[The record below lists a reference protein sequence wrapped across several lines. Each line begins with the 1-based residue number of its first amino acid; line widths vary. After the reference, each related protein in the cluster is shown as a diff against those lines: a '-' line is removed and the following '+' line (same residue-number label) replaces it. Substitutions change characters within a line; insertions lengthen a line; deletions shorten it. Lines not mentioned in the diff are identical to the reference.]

1 MRESPAHPAQTTAC
15 FLHASS
21 PSAAFQNTQLSISL
35 GEACPAARA
44 RQAWQQ
50 VTAHYG
56 VLRSSLFKVPA
67 GEFLYREHDGI
78 EASWQLLDWTKLTAE
93 ETPHRWSALLEEDAA
108 QPFDLAKPPLVRFA
122 AIELPQGHCHLLMTY
137 PKVLLDEDAVFRLL
151 CAWLGA
157 LEGALPLDAEEP
169 SRPFEESQTTADWW
183 SKRLAEAANP
193 RMLRVYPR
201 HALDSPGRARS
212 ESHLTMDH
220 EVSAALERLCRQLGV
235 SARDAFLAFWAL
247 VIGRLTEG
255 DNLTLLASCS
265 VTGPRNL
272 GWGLIENIL
281 PALVSIRN
289 ERTTTEWL
297 KEVARDEEERRYHAA
312 ISLSRALQS
321 SQPSRT
327 LNEFPIA
334 FFWLPTTLND
344 RIHRA
349 LPRWIRFDAK
359 PVERSIFPFTI
370 EVRSGQQFGLRVEF
384 DPDFYPSSEG
394 TNLLERIVRVTE
406 AVIKDPARKVG
417 SLSILTKAESE
428 IPQPKEPGRVREKP
442 NLTLQERIATVITR
456 QPLSLA
462 IEGPNDTALSFAE
475 LDSCAKLLAAHL
487 RTEDP
492 ASAGHV
498 ATCLTPTPWLPVA
511 VLGIILGGKTCVPLD
526 PNSSARWLTSKLTAL
541 DVNIVLCDSIT
552 APLFAS
558 STRKLIIL
566 DQKWDVITAT
576 SSGDVPPV
584 ADPQPAFLLVGSEF
598 DKPPAVQTL
607 SSQLLLEAC
616 LETIAL
622 WELQPGERIPLL
634 TTGGTAA
641 FAEIVLSAMLAGS
654 TVILLGEGELAA
666 TLRNARPS
674 HLRLTSAQW
683 RSWTTGLRG
692 ERAGFPESL
701 LCVCIE
707 QKALAPAIYRQW
719 QLLNE
724 GQARTIFFSS
734 PVGFS
739 GLSVN
744 YEVGDR
750 PGLSVCLSEI
760 PLGTPQAGVV
770 ARLLDSAGHPLPP
783 RYPGQLTIELPDHA
797 EKFAAP
803 AWRDKSGVIHL
814 IPSDDELVEQSLT
827 EIAGVQDAHCLTM
840 GAGAKTARHAWL
852 ILQDRS
858 LHVPEAIES
867 AITSLPKTLQPDYVH
882 AVAEFPLTPGGRID
896 SAKLHRSLTDVQT
909 KASDKV
915 PPADS
920 TAWQPLLLL
929 HTTPNAPTLFL
940 IHDVEGSPEKYRE
953 LIAHLA
959 EDWTLIGTTAR
970 GLTEPAACHQTVE
983 SEAAALVEAVRLQDP
998 DGPYHLF
1005 GYGFGAV
1012 LAFEMAHRLRDA
1024 GSRVRY
1030 LALTGT
1036 RAPSLNGKA
1045 DDWMRSLSRAF
1056 ARSGKREVLVDS
1068 NARSVEISHANALRE
1083 FRTRPLSGPCCVVM
1097 GTSMARDHE
1106 AAWRACAPE
1115 AAINRLNCETDQMLT
1130 QPTVKILAEILRE
1143 YAKTSFN

>member
-1 MRESPAHPAQTTAC
+1 
-15 FLHASS
+15 
-21 PSAAFQNTQLSISL
+21 
-35 GEACPAARA
+35 
-44 RQAWQQ
+44 
-50 VTAHYG
+50 
-56 VLRSSLFKVPA
+56 
-67 GEFLYREHDGI
+67 
-78 EASWQLLDWTKLTAE
+78 
-93 ETPHRWSALLEEDAA
+93 
-108 QPFDLAKPPLVRFA
+108 
-122 AIELPQGHCHLLMTY
+122 MTY

-169 SRPFEESQTTADWW
+169 SRTFEESQTTADWW
-183 SKRLAEAANP
+183 SQRLAEAADP

-201 HALDSPGRARS
+201 RALDSPSRARA
-212 ESHLTMDH
+212 ESHLTMDRA
-220 EVSAALERLCRQLGV
+220 VSAALERLCRQLGV
-235 SARDAFLAFWAL
+235 SAREAFLAFSAL

-265 VTGPRNL
+265 VAGPRNL

-281 PALVSIRN
+281 PALVSVRN
-289 ERTTTEWL
+289 ARTATEWL
-297 KEVARDEEERRYHAA
+297 KEVAREEEERHYHAA

-327 LNEFPIA
+327 LNDFPIA
-334 FFWLPTTLND
+334 FFWLPTALND

-349 LPRWIRFDAK
+349 LPRWIRFDVK

-428 IPQPKEPGRVREKP
+428 IPQPKELGRVREKP

-487 RTEDP
+487 RAEDP
-492 ASAGHV
+492 ARASHV

-526 PNSSARWLTSKLTAL
+526 PNSSATWLASRLTAL

-584 ADPQPAFLLVGSEF
+584 AEPQPAFLLVGTEF

-641 FAEIVLSAMLAGS
+641 FAEIVLSAMLAGT

-701 LCVCIE
+701 RCVCIE
-707 QKALAPAIYRQW
+707 QKVLAPAIYRQW

-744 YEVGDR
+744 YEAGDR
-750 PGLSVCLSEI
+750 PGLSVFLTEI

-770 ARLLDSAGHPLPP
+770 DAPARFCRPPLAAALPGTADHRAPRSRRKVYCARLARQIWRHSSNPLGRRARRTIAHGDRRSSGRTLRNHGSRSQDRSARLADSAGP
-783 RYPGQLTIELPDHA
+783 Q
-797 EKFAAP
+797 
-803 AWRDKSGVIHL
+803 
-814 IPSDDELVEQSLT
+814 PS
-827 EIAGVQDAHCLTM
+827 CL
-840 GAGAKTARHAWL
+840 
-852 ILQDRS
+852 
-858 LHVPEAIES
+858 
-867 AITSLPKTLQPDYVH
+867 
-882 AVAEFPLTPGGRID
+882 
-896 SAKLHRSLTDVQT
+896 
-909 KASDKV
+909 
-915 PPADS
+915 
-920 TAWQPLLLL
+920 
-929 HTTPNAPTLFL
+929 
-940 IHDVEGSPEKYRE
+940 
-953 LIAHLA
+953 
-959 EDWTLIGTTAR
+959 
-970 GLTEPAACHQTVE
+970 
-983 SEAAALVEAVRLQDP
+983 
-998 DGPYHLF
+998 
-1005 GYGFGAV
+1005 
-1012 LAFEMAHRLRDA
+1012 
-1024 GSRVRY
+1024 
-1030 LALTGT
+1030 
-1036 RAPSLNGKA
+1036 
-1045 DDWMRSLSRAF
+1045 
-1056 ARSGKREVLVDS
+1056 
-1068 NARSVEISHANALRE
+1068 
-1083 FRTRPLSGPCCVVM
+1083 
-1097 GTSMARDHE
+1097 
-1106 AAWRACAPE
+1106 
-1115 AAINRLNCETDQMLT
+1115 
-1130 QPTVKILAEILRE
+1130 
-1143 YAKTSFN
+1143 